1 MFVTLVMSD
10 CLVLNPT
17 HQIKFDQRAVE
28 DNRCH
33 CLTEWLE
40 CELLAINMILTIL
53 TQANYSNVN
62 LLQQIKRL
70 KHQKFILTL
79 HYFLTVF
86 LPNFPHRHTIF
97 LHRHFTRTICQTRM
111 RKDEVF
117 MIIGVGVSICCN
129 NAPLFNIH
137 TKKLL
142 CKKISFKIFFSSKL
156 APKKEAIH

>member
-62 LLQQIKRL
+62 LLQQIKASE
-70 KHQKFILTL
+70 I
-79 HYFLTVF
+79 YFNT
-86 LPNFPHRHTIF
+86 
-97 LHRHFTRTICQTRM
+97 
-111 RKDEVF
+111 
-117 MIIGVGVSICCN
+117 S
-129 NAPLFNIH
+129 LFFD
-137 TKKLL
+137 
-142 CKKISFKIFFSSKL
+142 CFSSQFST
-156 APKKEAIH
+156 